1 MILFL
6 NFTYLTISMSHTHVN
21 LYNFHIKSVFFCSLI
36 RTGFPSPLYMNTL
49 VTVYE
54 IVILFSVPYR
64 YFNVRLILQCIKL
77 ANSTVVKKDSV
88 SLVRWGLHNGYN
100 YLNDN
105 KKTGLVHHHQGGF
118 SEIHFSPNYN
128 PRNKGFVGEG
138 FIGITLPICLSFQI
152 SYKHK

>member
-105 KKTGLVHHHQGGF
+105 EKNRSGSSPSGRF
-118 SEIHFSPNYN
+118 FRNSFSPQ
-128 PRNKGFVGEG
+128 
-138 FIGITLPICLSFQI
+138 L
-152 SYKHK
+152 